1 MHRQIFKEHVSIFC
15 LSMFSLVFLIVIGKV
30 LQLRELFLGL
40 DIGLIEMLKLFGY
53 LIPAVL
59 LMIIP
64 IATMLSVFLT
74 FLRMSS
80 DRELVALKA
89 GGVSLYQLLPAPVVF
104 GSLCTVLTLWV
115 SMFGIAWGMD
125 NFRSSIL
132 ELAQTRAKVVLQPG
146 VFNNSIPKLM
156 IYSRSS
162 SLATGDLEHVLV
174 QDTSKDTGGVTIIA
188 PKGKIISDT
197 KQGEIRFVLHNG
209 KIYRQDKNQISVLG
223 FNQYVVRLSLSQ
235 LVKGVHLG
243 KLRPSGMSYAQL
255 QAIKKDPS
263 LAESKSFIRKTDV
276 EIPKRWAMPFACIV
290 LGIFAMP
297 LACAFEGMR
306 QQMGVVMALGN
317 FLVYYSLLSISM
329 KSGEGGGGLPPDIS
343 LWIPNALFAVLAVV
357 GLYLTAKERTINVTA
372 MITHVIL
379 RFGKRKG
386 GQ

>member
-1 MHRQIFKEHVSIFC
+1 MFKEHVSIFC

>member
-1 MHRQIFKEHVSIFC
+1 
-15 LSMFSLVFLIVIGKV
+15 MFSLVFLIVIGKV

-40 DIGLIEMLKLFGY
+40 DVGILEMLKLFGF

-89 GGVSLYQLLPAPVVF
+89 SGVSLYQLLPAPVVF
-104 GSLCTVLTLWV
+104 GSLCTLLTLWV
-115 SMFGIAWGMD
+115 SMFGISWGMD
-125 NFRSSIL
+125 NFRTSVL

-146 VFNNSIPKLM
+146 VFNKSIPNLM

-162 SLATGDLEHVLV
+162 SLATGELEHVLV
-174 QDTSKDTGGVTIIA
+174 QDTSRESGGVTIVA
-188 PKGKIISDT
+188 PTGKIVSDT
-197 KQGEIRFVLHNG
+197 DMGEIRFVLNNG
-209 KIYRQDKNQISVLG
+209 KLYRQDNNEISVLG
-223 FNQYVVRLSLSQ
+223 FNRYTVRLALSQ

-243 KLRPSGMSYAQL
+243 KLRPSGMSYPQL

-263 LAESKSFIRKTDV
+263 LAESESFIRKTDV

-290 LGIFAMP
+290 LGLFAMP

-317 FLVYYSLLSISM
+317 FLIYYSLLSISM
-329 KSGEGGGGLPPDIS
+329 KSGEGGSGISPSIS
-343 LWIPNALFAVLAVV
+343 LWIPNILFAGLAIA
-357 GLYLTAKERTINVTA
+357 GLYFTAKERTINLTA
-372 MITHVIL
+372 MITHVMFL
-379 RFGKRKG
+379 RRKDKG
-386 GQ
+386 GGTCRS

>member
-1 MHRQIFKEHVSIFC
+1 MHRQIFKEHISIFC
-15 LSMFSLVFLIVIGKV
+15 LAMFSLVFLIVIGKV

-40 DIGLIEMLKLFGY
+40 DIGLVEMFKLFGY

-89 GGVSLYQLLPAPVVF
+89 SGISLYQLLPAPVVF
-104 GSLCTVLTLWV
+104 GSLCTLLTLWV

-146 VFNNSIPKLM
+146 IFNKSIPNLM

-162 SLATGDLEHVLV
+162 NLASGELEHVLV
-174 QDTSKDTGGVTIIA
+174 RDASSQAGDVTIIA
-188 PKGKIISDT
+188 PSGKIISDT
-197 KQGEIRFVLHNG
+197 DHGEIRFVLNDG

-223 FNQYVVRLSLSQ
+223 FNQYVVRLALSQ

-243 KLRPSGMSYAQL
+243 KLRPSGMSYSQL
-255 QAIKKDPS
+255 LAIKKDPS
-263 LAESKSFIRKTDV
+263 LAESRSFIRKTDV
-276 EIPKRWAMPFACIV
+276 EIPKRWAMPFACLV
-290 LGIFAMP
+290 LGLFAMP

-329 KSGEGGGGLPPDIS
+329 KSGEGGGGISPDIS
-343 LWIPNALFAVLAVV
+343 LWIPNALFAVLAVA
-357 GLYLTAKERTINVTA
+357 GLHFTAKERTVNLTA
-372 MITHVIL
+372 LITHLTLNL
-379 RFGKRKG
+379 RRKKG